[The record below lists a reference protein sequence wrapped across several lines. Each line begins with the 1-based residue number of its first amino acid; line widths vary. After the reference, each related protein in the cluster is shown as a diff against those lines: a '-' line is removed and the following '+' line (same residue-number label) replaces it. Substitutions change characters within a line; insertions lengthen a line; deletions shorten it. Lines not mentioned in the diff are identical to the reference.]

1 MLERRAWFHY
11 PENMRRAA
19 GFRSWWAVATT
30 AAWREDPCD
39 GEYGAPPGALP
50 VPPGCS

>member
-1 MLERRAWFHY
+1 MV
-11 PENMRRAA
+11 
-19 GFRSWWAVATT
+19 GCATT

-39 GEYGAPPGALP
+39 GEYGVPPGALP